1 MIQRSQHIIL
11 IAILLAYCFTSPC
24 FSADRGTLLV
34 KDAAAAPGGIAMV
47 EIAMDDL
54 VRGVATF
61 QIRLDFKFAEP
72 PSAPLLRHVPAD
84 PQKPQNGEA
93 KYSLGSMVPP
103 SIISLAGSMVPG
115 TLQVAAA
122 GIVPFDGPG
131 TLVTIPLQVPESAAP
146 GTIYNI
152 DLTVISFNDASAKPI
167 PVSVKSGFLRVLR
180 PHRLMVA
187 SARNVLPG
195 REVSLP
201 IAYWPGED
209 CQVHGISMVVRVGA
223 VGNSP
228 RGVSIIGVE
237 AGSPALAAGVFA
249 TPKGPFQTNLTVL
262 SPAQPFKPGT
272 LLAKLRILIPP
283 EADTGHSY
291 AVVLQR
297 IQLYPSAADAL
308 PTSVTPGEVRITVPP
323 GDINADGRVTIA
335 DAVLCIRIVA
345 KLIRPLPDSLPR
357 RADVAP
363 KNPNGT
369 YGNGLVT
376 ISDAT
381 KILKRALG
389 LEPDPWP

>member
-1 MIQRSQHIIL
+1 MRQYSRHIISTT
-11 IAILLAYCFTSPC
+11 ILLACCFAPPC
-24 FSADRGTLLV
+24 LSAGRGTLSV
-34 KDAAAAPGGIAMV
+34 KDTAAAPGSIAQV
-47 EIAMDDL
+47 EIAVDDL

-61 QIRLDFKFAEP
+61 QLRLDFKFAEP
-72 PSAPLLRHVPAD
+72 PSAPTLRHVPAD
-84 PQKPQNGEA
+84 PQKPQNSEA
-93 KYSLGSMVPP
+93 KYTLGSIVP
-103 SIISLAGSMVPG
+103 SSVISLAGSVIPG

-131 TLVTIPLQVPESAAP
+131 TLVTVPLQVPYSAAP

-167 PVSVKSGFLRVLR
+167 PVYAKSGYLRVLR

-187 SARNVLPG
+187 SVYNALPG

-201 IAYWPGED
+201 IAYWPGD
-209 CQVHGISMVVRVGA
+209 GCQVHGISMVVRVGA
-223 VGNSP
+223 VGSSP
-228 RGVSIIGVE
+228 RGVSLIGVE

-249 TPKGPFQTNLTVL
+249 TLKGPFQTSLTVL
-262 SPAQPFKPGT
+262 SPTQPFKPGT
-272 LLAKLRILIPP
+272 TLAKLHILIPP

-297 IQLYPSAADAL
+297 VQLYPAAAAAV
-308 PTSVTPGEVRITVPP
+308 PTSATHGEVRVTVPP
-323 GDINADGRVTIA
+323 GDINADGRVTIV
-335 DAVLCIRIVA
+335 DALLCVRIVA
-345 KLIRPLPDSLPR
+345 KLVNPLPEPLLR

-369 YGNGLVT
+369 YGNGRVT

-381 KILKRALG
+381 KILRRAMR